1 MLSCR
6 YEVGKKKGEYDEE
19 TLKREQAK
27 NALER
32 YMHYYQRYASV
43 MAGMAHT
50 SRLPNLTLHSKC

>member
-1 MLSCR
+1 MCR

-32 YMHYYQRYASV
+32 YMHYYQRYNTLSYYHRLGKADLFI
-43 MAGMAHT
+43 
-50 SRLPNLTLHSKC
+50 RLPLLK

>member
-1 MLSCR
+1 MCR

-32 YMHYYQRYASV
+32 YMHYYQRYNAFSYYIGIAST
-43 MAGMAHT
+43 GIPSTGCH
-50 SRLPNLTLHSKC
+50 C